1 MIVNNLL
8 AKLMGRVYRNEAG
21 EHGDAGGAG
30 GADDRGDDFVPTG
43 PDADPAAAEAAA
55 AAAAA
60 AKKTD
65 VDPEDVKKLGLEAG
79 NTAAKKEGEGE
90 GDPNAADPETDKE
103 GKKGKGVIPVD
114 RHEKILQREREARQ
128 RAEAA
133 LQQAA
138 RGREQV
144 ALTEKLSKYDEKIAD
159 LEQKQ
164 VKAVSEGDTEK
175 ALAIGRELR
184 ATERERNNEEAEYKT
199 AVATA
204 NAVEAARYST
214 VVERLEEAYPV
225 MNPDHADYDEE
236 VVGDILALK
245 AGYERQGM
253 TPSAALQKA
262 TTRLLKPETRAQE
275 NATTVTPRVD
285 KEAIA
290 AERKKEAVDKAVKTT
305 KQQPA
310 DLKKVGENSDA
321 KGGVLTAEKVMSMKQ
336 SEFDK
341 LSEEQLSALRGDD
354 FVPTA

>member
-1 MIVNNLL
+1 MITNNLL
-8 AKLMGRVYRNEAG
+8 TKLMGRVYRAADDGNG
-21 EHGDAGGAG
+21 GDNGGGAE
-30 GADDRGDDFVPTG
+30 DRGDDFVPTG
-43 PDADPAAAEAAA
+43 PDADKEAEAAA
-55 AAAAA
+55 AAEA
-60 AKKTD
+60 AKKA
-65 VDPEDVKKLGLEAG
+65 VIDPADVKKLGLEAG
-79 NTAAKKEGEGE
+79 NTAAKEGGE
-90 GDPNAADPETDKE
+90 DGKNPDDEEEDDKGDKDA
-103 GKKGKGVIPVD
+103 KKGKGVIPVD

-144 ALTEKLSKYDEKIAD
+144 ALNEKLAKYDAKIAD

-164 VKAVSEGDTEK
+164 VKAVSDGDTEK

-184 ATERERNNEEAEYKT
+184 ATERERNNEEAEFKT

-204 NAVEAARYST
+204 NAVEAARYTT

-236 VVGDILALK
+236 VVSDILALK

-262 TTRLLKPETRAQE
+262 TTRLLKPETRKQE
-275 NATTVTPRVD
+275 DATTVTPRVD

-290 AERKKEAVDKAVKTT
+290 AERKKGAVDKAVKTS

-310 DLKKVGENSDA
+310 DLKKMGENSDA